1 MREPMERFR
10 SVFAEPKPVIGMV
23 HLPPLPGA
31 PRYNGARMAD
41 IADYAVGEA
50 RKLEQTGYS
59 GFIVEN
65 FGDAMFYKRAH
76 PETIAAMTYVA
87 KALADSVS
95 LPMGV
100 CVLQS
105 DAIAAISIAHVV
117 GAKFVRVPYY
127 TETYVVDAG
136 LMESC
141 AADALRFRKSLGS
154 DALIFADVHIK
165 HGYPLS
171 QRPIQ
176 ESAEDAVHR
185 GLADVVIVTGK
196 KTGGPTNIEDVQ
208 KVKTQISDYPVL
220 AGSGVSTAD
229 ARRLLGIADGA
240 IVGTNLK
247 ANGDTESP
255 IDLGRAQELM
265 GVIRA
270 IRQQEGDDR
279 R

>member
-1 MREPMERFR
+1 MHEPMERFR
-10 SVFAEPKPVIGMV
+10 SVFSEPKPVIGMV

-31 PRYNGARMAD
+31 PRYNGAQMAD
-41 IADYAVGEA
+41 IAEYAISEA
-50 RKLEQTGYS
+50 RKLEETGYS
-59 GFIVEN
+59 GLIVEN
-65 FGDAMFYKRAH
+65 FGDAMFYKRAR

-87 KALADSVS
+87 KALADAVS
-95 LPMGV
+95 LPMGI

-117 GAKFVRVPYY
+117 GARFVRVPYY

-141 AADALRFRKSLGS
+141 AADALRFRKLLGS

-196 KTGGPTNIEDVQ
+196 KTGGPTNVEDVQ
-208 KVKTQISDYPVL
+208 KVKTQIPQYPVL
-220 AGSGVSTAD
+220 AGSGISTAD
-229 ARRLLGIADGA
+229 AHILLGIADGA

-247 ANGDTESP
+247 INGDTESP
-255 IDLGRAQELM
+255 IDLCRAKELM
-265 GVIRA
+265 TVIQG
-270 IRQQEGDDR
+270 IRQQEGDDQR
-279 R
+279 